1 MTYHT
6 EDPKPTPKKRG
17 RTKKVKAPEPAP
29 APAPEPAPEPSKKSN
44 GKLSD
49 KQREDLKKHMEKSG
63 LSGSEAKSHR
73 MKMMSRMR
81 RGMSVA
87 AAHKDITGK

>member
-1 MTYHT
+1 MPEHYG
-6 EDPKPTPKKRG
+6 ESKVEKKKRG
-17 RTKKVKAPEPAP
+17 RPRKMKEAE
-29 APAPEPAPEPSKKSN
+29 PEPAPEPSKKSN

-49 KQREDLKKHMEKSG
+49 KQRQDLRKHMEKTG

-73 MKMMSRMR
+73 MKMLSRMR

-87 AAHKDITGK
+87 AAHKDIGK